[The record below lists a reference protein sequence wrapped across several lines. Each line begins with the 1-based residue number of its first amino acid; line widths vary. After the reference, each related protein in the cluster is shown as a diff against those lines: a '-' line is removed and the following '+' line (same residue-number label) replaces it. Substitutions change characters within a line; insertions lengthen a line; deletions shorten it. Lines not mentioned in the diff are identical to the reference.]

1 MFAAE
6 IEMEKK
12 SSNLGPL
19 IMVLAL
25 VAVVGGTI
33 FYFFK
38 TAREVLT
45 VPVATTS
52 VNEILKAQG
61 GGQINFSVGT
71 VVSSVN
77 EKPMDP
83 HYKLLA
89 KAGILTVK
97 PKSWNSI
104 IATLT
109 PAGEKVLSE
118 IPGVEKGKNS
128 DGNVTYSVP
137 LAERKI
143 VQIDKITMIKPHL
156 ARVDYTWKWVPNRL
170 GKEFDASGDLVHTLQ
185 HLGPWNADQELRRRF
200 LQRRAQQGQR
210 RAGGKQRRRLEAVR
224 RVDARPTADTF
235 KVARQGGV
243 PAPPCFFLTSY
254 AARPVV
260 ACLHYSLRCCNL
272 E

>member
-1 MFAAE
+1 MPTVVDPEIKKESNPSTAPAFQGPELFAAE

-38 TAREVLT
+38 TAREVLSQ
-45 VPVATTS
+45 PVANTS
-52 VNEILKAQG
+52 ISEILKAQG
-61 GGQINFSVGT
+61 GGRIHFSVGT

-83 HYKLLA
+83 HYKLLD
-89 KAGILTVK
+89 KAGIITVK
-97 PKSWNSI
+97 PRSWNSI
-104 IATLT
+104 IATMT
-109 PAGEKVLSE
+109 PAGEKILGE
-118 IPGVEKGKNS
+118 IPGVEKGKNP
-128 DGNVTYSVP
+128 DGTVTYSVP
-137 LAERKI
+137 LAERKV

-170 GKEFDASGDLVHTLQ
+170 GRQFDASSDLVHTFSTWDRGTLIKDY
-185 HLGPWNADQELRRRF
+185 GVDFYSAAPTKAS
-200 LQRRAQQGQR
+200 
-210 RAGGKQRRRLEAVR
+210 AVLIETKDGTWKPY
-224 RVDARPTADTF
+224 V
-235 KVARQGGV
+235 
-243 PAPPCFFLTSY
+243 
-254 AARPVV
+254 
-260 ACLHYSLRCCNL
+260 